1 MANTRNTGT
10 RNTGT
15 RKTGTRN
22 TGTRKSN
29 TRKAGA
35 PARVITPV
43 GDITGG
49 VDTHRDFHVAAAT
62 DALGHDLGTH
72 RFPTTTAGYTA
83 LLAWLHGFGPVT
95 AVGVE
100 GTGSYGAGLTLH
112 LHTHGITVIEVNR
125 PNRQTRRR
133 TGKSD
138 PADAIAAAVATLAGK
153 ATAAPKLRTGPVESV
168 RVLRVVRDQLV
179 TARTATIN
187 ILHAL
192 IVTAPQDLRDSLQG
206 LPSAALIT
214 HCAGLDTPALPARGL
229 RGAARTQATA
239 ALATALRDSPTAVR
253 LALAQL
259 AQTIGD
265 YDTRLRDVDTA
276 LRTLVS
282 AIAPRTMALY
292 GLGPDTTGQL
302 LTTAGDN
309 PDRLRSEAAFACL
322 TGAAP
327 QDASSGNSDH
337 QRLSRAGDRHANAAL
352 YRIVVTRLAGQETTR
367 AYLADR
373 LSPNGGNKKHLI
385 RCLKRYVAREVYP
398 RLMADLAGL
407 SALQGA

>member
-1 MANTRNTGT
+1 MANP
-10 RNTGT
+10 
-15 RKTGTRN
+15 RKTHT
-22 TGTRKSN
+22 S

-35 PARVITPV
+35 RTSNTRKPGAPARPVTPV

-62 DALGHDLGTH
+62 DTLGHDLGTR
-72 RFPTTTAGYTA
+72 RFPATTAGHTA
-83 LLAWLHGFGPVT
+83 LLAWLTEFGPVAT
-95 AVGVE
+95 VGVE

-112 LHTHGITVIEVNR
+112 LHTHGVTVIEVNR

-138 PADAIAAAVATLAGK
+138 PAAAVATLTGK

-168 RVLRVVRDQLV
+168 RVLRVVRDHLV

-192 IVTAPQDLRDSLQG
+192 IVTAPADLRESLQG
-206 LPSAALIT
+206 MSSAALIT
-214 HCAGLDTPALPARGL
+214 HCAALDTPALPARGL
-229 RGAARTQATA
+229 RGTARTHAAAT
-239 ALATALRDSPTAVR
+239 LATTLSDSHTAVR

-265 YDTRLRDVDTA
+265 HDTRVRELDTA
-276 LRTLVS
+276 LRVLVS

-309 PDRLRSEAAFACL
+309 PDRLRSEPAFACL
-322 TGAAP
+322 TGVAP
-327 QDASSGNSDH
+327 QDASSGNSDR
-337 QRLSRAGDRHANAAL
+337 QRLSRAGDRQANAAL
-352 YRIVVTRLAGQETTR
+352 YRIVLTRLAGQETTR

-398 RLMADLAGL
+398 RLTADLAGL
-407 SALQGA
+407 SDPQTA